1 MFDPDYPPASA
12 EIESAPLRAQFN
24 ALFDLIQERAHG
36 IPGVNTLELTPD
48 AEYSQ
53 AQQQEVVATLNAL
66 ITALKGS

>member
-1 MFDPDYPPASA
+1 
-12 EIESAPLRAQFN
+12 
-24 ALFDLIQERAHG
+24 
-36 IPGVNTLELTPD
+36 VNTLELTPD